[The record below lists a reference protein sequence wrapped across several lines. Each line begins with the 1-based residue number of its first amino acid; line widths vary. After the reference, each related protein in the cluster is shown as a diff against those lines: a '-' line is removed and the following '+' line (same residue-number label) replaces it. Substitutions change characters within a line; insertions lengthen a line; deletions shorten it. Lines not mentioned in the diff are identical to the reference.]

1 MQFMIPPTN
10 RICCNA
16 AQVEGGFQQ
25 STRDRKSSIR
35 VLGNRFAELA
45 IPESESTGIAMED
58 NGMHLFCLYNWSY
71 AIRLVFAHD
80 RDTAK
85 KIAEAA
91 GHIRNGK
98 FRRITEL
105 TPDSDQFSEDEA
117 KSLRHALATATDCG
131 LVEYNAEAN
140 EWVVRKA

>member
-1 MQFMIPPTN
+1 MS
-10 RICCNA
+10 A
-16 AQVEGGFQQ
+16 
-25 STRDRKSSIR
+25 IR
-35 VLGNRFAELA
+35 VLGSQSPEWS
-45 IPESESTGIAMED
+45 ISESESTQTAMEN

-105 TPDSDQFSEDEA
+105 TPDSDQFSEEEA
-117 KSLRHALATATDCG
+117 SSLRRALATATECG
-131 LVEYNAEAN
+131 LVEYNAETS